1 MNKKQAKSFLK
12 GLGLKAEQIDKLVK
26 HIPDD
31 AEESTIEDIDAA
43 HDSIRDHQIELFQSG
58 ETYKAALKT
67 AADRKL
73 AEAMSTAEKKV
84 KKIAGLSED
93 ETKDKKF
100 DEIVDL
106 AWKKAASNSN
116 KSVEEVQA
124 ELRKVSDELKKVRE
138 VEIPEI
144 ESRVE
149 SEKSKFKI
157 DNALTKTIGGLKLRQ
172 GVDLEDAMILVQQKA
187 ARKGYKV
194 SIDDKNNL
202 SFTDSE
208 GNKVKSS
215 DQKNFL
221 TSNDIL
227 TDLLEGQIEKSGA
240 PADPLKKDVKIDK
253 TEKQEP
259 INQGGTT
266 VRENV
271 NHAKEFLDKKRAEQ
285 GK

>member
-1 MNKKQAKSFLK
+1 
-12 GLGLKAEQIDKLVK
+12 
-26 HIPDD
+26 
-31 AEESTIEDIDAA
+31 
-43 HDSIRDHQIELFQSG
+43 
-58 ETYKAALKT
+58 
-67 AADRKL
+67 
-73 AEAMSTAEKKV
+73 MSTAEKKV
-84 KKIAGLSED
+84 KKIAGLTED

-149 SEKSKFKI
+149 SEKTKFKL
-157 DNALTKTIGGLKLRQ
+157 DNALTKTVGGLKLRK
-172 GVDLEDAMILVQQKA
+172 GVDLEDAMILVHQKA

-194 SIDDKNNL
+194 SIDDKNNIV
-202 SFTDSE
+202 FTDSE
-208 GNKVKSS
+208 GNKVKSA

-227 TDLLEGQIEKSGA
+227 NELLEGQIEKSGT
-240 PADPLKKDVKIDK
+240 PPEPVRKDVKLDNP
-253 TEKQEP
+253 EKKDIANLGSTVKDNVSSAQAFLEAKR
-259 INQGGTT
+259 NQ
-266 VRENV
+266 
-271 NHAKEFLDKKRAEQ
+271 AK
-285 GK
+285 

>member
-12 GLGLKAEQIDKLVK
+12 GLGIKPELIEKLVK
-26 HIPDD
+26 HIPED
-31 AEESTIEDIDAA
+31 AEASTIEDIDAA
-43 HDSIRDHQIELFQSG
+43 YDSIRDHQIELFQSG
-58 ETYKAALKT
+58 DTYKAALKT

-84 KKIAGLSED
+84 KKIAGLTKD

-149 SEKSKFKI
+149 SEKTKFKL
-157 DNALTKTIGGLKLRQ
+157 DNALTKTVGGLKLRK
-172 GVDLEDAMILVQQKA
+172 GVDLEDAMILVHQKA

-194 SIDDKNNL
+194 SIDDKNNIV
-202 SFTDSE
+202 FTDSE
-208 GNKVKSS
+208 GNKVKSA

-227 TDLLEGQIEKSGA
+227 NELLEGQIEKSGT
-240 PADPLKKDVKIDK
+240 PPEPVRKDVKLDNP
-253 TEKQEP
+253 EKKDIANLGSTVKDNVSSAQAFLEAKR
-259 INQGGTT
+259 NQ
-266 VRENV
+266 V
-271 NHAKEFLDKKRAEQ
+271 K
-285 GK
+285 